1 MVTWLAAAALFRW
14 VEEPAHRLLL
24 HGPGAVGIPARAPV
38 MSDTAVAPAVSER
51 QSQSLSNAALAD
63 AILPVPLS
71 EESP

>member
-1 MVTWLAAAALFRW
+1 
-14 VEEPAHRLLL
+14 
-24 HGPGAVGIPARAPV
+24 